1 MRALHSQPLAA
12 KSQSL
17 SLYFYGNMTPLCKYT
32 HKFWVLYSIYSKYKN
47 SHKLGKKKGD
57 SAQPPKKK
65 KMQQTLLW
73 PDFWVTAIKGQ
84 KGGEQER
91 NDRELD
97 DMCD

>member
-1 MRALHSQPLAA
+1 MVTWPRSVNTLTSFGFYTASILNIKIHTNLEKRKEIQ
-12 KSQSL
+12 L
-17 SLYFYGNMTPLCKYT
+17 S
-32 HKFWVLYSIYSKYKN
+32 H
-47 SHKLGKKKGD
+47 
-57 SAQPPKKK
+57 QKK

-73 PDFWVTAIKGQ
+73 PDFWVTALKGQ